1 MNKMEAA
8 VPIISKAL
16 DNAEPVGQRS
26 EHHSNRKEST
36 LSNRTLKN
44 TVTAIKTKQQG
55 VILLLLILLIILTE
69 LLYNMLK
76 KNQPSKE

>member
-1 MNKMEAA
+1 MEAA

-16 DNAEPVGQRS
+16 DNTEPAG
-26 EHHSNRKEST
+26 HHSNRKEST

-55 VILLLLILLIILTE
+55 VILLLLILLIVLTE